1 MLGRIPRHLE
11 VHPLLLALP
20 NNDLRPVRSWH
31 LGGWQIGMLQTG
43 GWRRSNAMLEDELKQ
58 LKAEM
63 EAKTGKTYKIREPRQ
78 NINDLIVIGA
88 LQDAPTTMWEALKM
102 GFVLALLFMLSFGVY
117 YVLFFQYPPKN
128 YKGKSELF
136 QPKQSM
142 QYQKPKIHQPLLQ
155 EEPLKP
161 IDYEDEF

>member
-1 MLGRIPRHLE
+1 MVSTTASE
-11 VHPLLLALP
+11 AAVPL
-20 NNDLRPVRSWH
+20 
-31 LGGWQIGMLQTG
+31 TY
-43 GWRRSNAMLEDELKQ
+43 DELKQ

-78 NINDLIVIGA
+78 NINDLVVIGA

-161 IDYEDEF
+161 IEYEDEF